1 MSTSHSR
8 ALALLGG
15 KKYISLNAL
24 EEVLRTLK
32 ANPDFTGTS
41 RRSIKRARDSLVDV
55 VTPYGPLIQRF
66 NLKLDAGQ
74 EWKPPYVNP
83 AGLLWTSCET
93 SHAFAEFLADRMKK
107 RTSNVQSKWSIM
119 VYADEITPGNPLKHR
134 NPFKTQAI

>member
-1 MSTSHSR
+1 MSTSHSN
-8 ALALLGG
+8 ALARLGG

-83 AGLLWTSCET
+83 AGLLWTLCET
-93 SHAFAEFLADRMKK
+93 SQ
-107 RTSNVQSKWSIM
+107 TSC
-119 VYADEITPGNPLKHR
+119 
-134 NPFKTQAI
+134 

>member
-1 MSTSHSR
+1 MSTSHSNAVAR
-8 ALALLGG
+8 LGG
-15 KKYISLNAL
+15 KTYISLNAF

-41 RRSIKRARDSLVDV
+41 RRSIKRAGDSLVDV

-83 AGLLWTSCET
+83 AGLLWTLCET
-93 SHAFAEFLADRMKK
+93 SQAFAKLLADRMQK
-107 RTSNVQSKWSIM
+107 RTSN
-119 VYADEITPGNPLKHR
+119 PLRIHALR
-134 NPFKTQAI
+134 R